1 MKNKQKI
8 VYIYIASILKI
19 IFGIVIW
26 ITYFNYLPGNLK
38 IIIITFLACEFI
50 ERVLVHIHE
59 EQYRDNYW
67 EADINRGSLF
77 FLTGVS
83 TFLFWVTYLL
93 IIYYLITVK
102 FSFWSGLG
110 LSLFWGV
117 LFYFCIYYLLSKRI
131 ANTCIWVS
139 DQWHQIKVFNENLKR
154 DL

>member
-59 EQYRDNYW
+59 EQYRDNCW

-93 IIYYLITVK
+93 IIYYLIMVK

-117 LFYFCIYYLLSKRI
+117 LFYFCIYYVFSKKI
-131 ANTCIWVS
+131 ANACIWIS